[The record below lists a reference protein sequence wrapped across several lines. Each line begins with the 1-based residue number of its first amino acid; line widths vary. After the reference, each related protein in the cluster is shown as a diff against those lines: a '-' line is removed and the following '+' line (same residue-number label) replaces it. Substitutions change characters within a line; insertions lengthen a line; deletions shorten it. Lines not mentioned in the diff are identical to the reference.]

1 MIQGILMDRVFMDV
15 GSQNLTLTEVLRLV
29 EKLQDENPDTEI
41 FLDGDKKAIMGRPRI
56 VQRALER

>member
-29 EKLQDENPDTEI
+29 EKIQDENPDTEV
-41 FLDGDKKAIMGRPRI
+41 FLDGDRKAIMGRPRV

>member
-15 GSQNLTLTEVLRLV
+15 GSQDLTLTEVLRLV
-29 EKLQDENPDTEI
+29 EKIQDENPDTEI
-41 FLDGDKKAIMGRPRI
+41 FLDGDKKAIVGRPRI